1 MRRTRV
7 VRIGDVVREF
17 FDRPYVARKIAEASL
32 PEVWSAVAGPAA
44 ASMTSRVEYRH
55 GIMYVYVTS
64 SVLRHELFMNRSAL
78 RDRINAA
85 SKVHD
90 LVRELI
96 IK

>member
-1 MRRTRV
+1 MRRTRI
-7 VRIGDVVREF
+7 VRIGEVVREF

-32 PEVWSAVAGPAA
+32 PEVWASVAGSTA
-44 ASMTSRVEYRH
+44 ASMTSRVEYKN
-55 GIMYVYVTS
+55 GIMCVYITS

-85 SKVHD
+85 SEVHD
-90 LVRELI
+90 LVRELV